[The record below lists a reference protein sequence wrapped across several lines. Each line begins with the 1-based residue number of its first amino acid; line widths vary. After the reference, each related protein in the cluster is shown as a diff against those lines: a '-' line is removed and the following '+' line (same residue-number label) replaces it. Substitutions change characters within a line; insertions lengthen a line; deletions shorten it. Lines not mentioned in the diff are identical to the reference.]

1 MRPSRRRSSI
11 SDLFSLRVLSRISS
25 WPLLS
30 HRGICRMQPC
40 TSVVTCISFVRS
52 RHSMPHE
59 AAVTTPLSSVSCT
72 DVNLIK
78 KTPRWTSAINN
89 QTANQL
95 QMDCPN
101 LSMCW
106 NR

>member
-1 MRPSRRRSSI
+1 MRPPRRRSSI

-25 WPLLS
+25 WPLIS

-40 TSVVTCISFVRS
+40 TSVVTCISSVRS
-52 RHSMPHE
+52 RHSMSHE
-59 AAVTTPLSSVSCT
+59 HAVTTPLSSVSCT
-72 DVNLIK
+72 DVSPIK

-89 QTANQL
+89 QATNQV
-95 QMDCPN
+95 QMDCP